1 MSIVREISK
10 KSRSITASATKLSFS
25 SPFSDVSFARQEE
38 LEYKAT
44 RTAPFLNLQNLKL
57 EGSLG
62 LAKAKNIINAATT
75 SSANNKFLASVLASN
90 DMSFSSPEADFNCMH
105 APSMLEPI
113 SNDASLSFA
122 SPESDFVAN
131 HTPEEYLNYS
141 VLTNQ
146 SSINFASAESDF
158 TSPSQSEI
166 RFSEAYAIEEEKLN
180 GKFVAFTSPESDF
193 VSMHAPSFL
202 EPISNNASLSFASA
216 ESDFVANHIPEE
228 YMAVRADSKL
238 SFVSPESDFVA
249 ENTFKAVTL
258 DMLIP
263 KTLQGALSSKKAVVI
278 TECVPPFKITHVNA
292 AWENL
297 CGFSKE
303 EAIGKTPRELLN
315 GPLTQNVHLRGFTR
329 DIKSSKM
336 PSQVVLTNYNKR
348 KETFENRL
356 TIAPFSINGTIEATH
371 YLAVLE
377 PLNKA
382 NV

>member
-1 MSIVREISK
+1 MSIVREITK
-10 KSRSITASATKLSFS
+10 KSRSISASATKLSFS
-25 SPFSDVSFARQEE
+25 SPFSDISFARQEE

-75 SSANNKFLASVLASN
+75 SSASNKFLASVLASN
-90 DMSFSSPEADFNCMH
+90 DMSFTSPESDFNCMH
-105 APSMLEPI
+105 APSLLEPI
-113 SNDASLSFA
+113 SNDVSLSFA

-131 HTPEEYLNYS
+131 HTPKDLNHS
-141 VLTNQ
+141 VLTHQ
-146 SSINFASAESDF
+146 SGINFASAESDV

-166 RFSEAYAIEEEKLN
+166 RHSEAYAIEEEKLN

-202 EPISNNASLSFASA
+202 EPISNNVSLSFASA
-216 ESDFVANHIPEE
+216 ESDFVANHIPKE

-238 SFVSPESDFVA
+238 SFASAESDFVA
-249 ENTFKAVTL
+249 ENTYKAVTL

-297 CGFSKE
+297 CGFSRE

-329 DIKSSKM
+329 DIKSSNM
-336 PSQVVLTNYNKR
+336 PTQVVLTNYNKR

-356 TIAPFSINGTIEATH
+356 TIAPFSINGYNEATH

-377 PLNKA
+377 PVNKA
-382 NV
+382 NA

>member
-1 MSIVREISK
+1 MSIVREITK
-10 KSRSITASATKLSFS
+10 KSRSISASATKLSFS
-25 SPFSDVSFARQEE
+25 SPFSDLSFARQEE

-75 SSANNKFLASVLASN
+75 SSANNKFLASVLVSN
-90 DMSFSSPEADFNCMH
+90 DMSFTSPESDFNCMH
-105 APSMLEPI
+105 APSLLEPI
-113 SNDASLSFA
+113 SNDVSLSFS

-131 HTPEEYLNYS
+131 DMPKDLNHS
-141 VLTNQ
+141 VLTHQ

-158 TSPSQSEI
+158 TSPSQSEA

-202 EPISNNASLSFASA
+202 EPISNNVSLSFASA

-228 YMAVRADSKL
+228 YMAVRDNSKL

-249 ENTFKAVTL
+249 EKTFQAVKL

-303 EAIGKTPRELLN
+303 EAVGKTPRELLN

-329 DIKSSKM
+329 DIKSSNM
-336 PSQVVLTNYNKR
+336 PTQVVLTNYNKR

-356 TIAPFSINGTIEATH
+356 TIAPFSINGYNEATH

-382 NV
+382 NM